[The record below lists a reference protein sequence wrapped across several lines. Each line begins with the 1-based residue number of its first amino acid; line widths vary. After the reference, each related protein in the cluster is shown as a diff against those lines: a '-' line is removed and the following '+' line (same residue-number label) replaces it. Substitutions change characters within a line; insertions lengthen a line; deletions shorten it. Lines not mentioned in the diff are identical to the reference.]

1 MTQNTKLKKGHIR
14 ISIIVAS
21 VYIVIFYAFTAGL
34 INALLEGQNYNNIDG
49 FIPSRAVQNNY
60 ETTIGILTLMFGFIG
75 MVVMHRAY
83 NAIKKNEK
91 YIYLSVG
98 LIIFTLSVTAMY
110 KIAEL
115 KMG

>member
-1 MTQNTKLKKGHIR
+1 LKKGHIR
-14 ISIIVAS
+14 ISIILAS
-21 VYIVIFYAFTAGL
+21 VYIVVFYAFTSGI
-34 INALLEGQNYNNIDG
+34 INALIEGQNYNTIDG

-60 ETTIGILTLMFGFIG
+60 ETVIGILTLMFGFIG
-75 MVVMHRAY
+75 MVVMHKAY

>member
-1 MTQNTKLKKGHIR
+1 MKKGHIR
-14 ISIIVAS
+14 ISVILAS
-21 VYIVIFYAFTAGL
+21 VYIVIFYAFTSGL

-60 ETTIGILTLMFGFIG
+60 ETIIGILTLLFGFIG

-83 NAIKKNEK
+83 NTIKKNEK

-98 LIIFTLSVTAMY
+98 LVIFTLSVIAMY
-110 KIAEL
+110 KITEL

>member
-1 MTQNTKLKKGHIR
+1 MKKGHIR
-14 ISIIVAS
+14 ISVILAS
-21 VYIVIFYAFTAGL
+21 VYIVIFYAFTSGL

-60 ETTIGILTLMFGFIG
+60 ETIIGILTLLFGFIG

-98 LIIFTLSVTAMY
+98 LVIFTLSVIAMY
-110 KIAEL
+110 KITEL